1 MAIPSNRQIE
11 KHIRSSAGESSN
23 VAITYHARTRM
34 RQRQINEQMVLDVL
48 RKGNL
53 VLPPEP
59 DMTHPGLLCRMQRF
73 VAGVTVAVVT
83 YVEYPAPGL
92 AVITVIDV

>member
-1 MAIPSNRQIE
+1 
-11 KHIRSSAGESSN
+11 
-23 VAITYHARTRM
+23 M

-53 VLPPEP
+53 VMPPEP
-59 DMTHPGLLCRMQRF
+59 DTKYPGLLCRMQKF

-83 YVEYPAPGL
+83 YVEHPAPGL
-92 AVITVIDV
+92 TVITVIDARKD